1 MKAIK
6 ILLDIVIVAGVIML
20 FAGLYFWLIKA
31 GIPYQ
36 DPTPEMQMQYAKNLR
51 TGEALIAVG
60 FLVSIFAPIPR
71 IIVGIVARRRKQ
83 RNAINA

>member
-36 DPTPEMQMQYAKNLR
+36 DPTPEMQMQYANNLR
-51 TGEALIAVG
+51 TGEVLIAVG

-83 RNAINA
+83 RNAFNA

>member
-51 TGEALIAVG
+51 TGEVLIAVG

-83 RNAINA
+83 RNAFNA

>member
-6 ILLDIVIVAGVIML
+6 ILLDIVILAGVLTL

-36 DPTPEMQMQYAKNLR
+36 DPTPEMKLQYAENLR
-51 TGEALIAVG
+51 TGEILITVG
-60 FLVSIFAPIPR
+60 FLVSILAPIPR
-71 IIVGIVARRRKQ
+71 IIVGIAARRRKQ
-83 RNAINA
+83 RDSNNA

>member
-6 ILLDIVIVAGVIML
+6 ILLDIVIAAGVLIL

-36 DPTPEMQMQYAKNLR
+36 DPTSDMKLQYAKNIR
-51 TGEALIAVG
+51 TGEILIAVG
-60 FLVSIFAPIPR
+60 FLVSVLAPIPR
-71 IIVGIVARRRKQ
+71 IIVGIAARRRKQ
-83 RNAINA
+83 RNSNNA

>member
-36 DPTPEMQMQYAKNLR
+36 DPTPEMQMQYAKNLH
-51 TGEALIAVG
+51 TGEILIAAG
-60 FLVSIFAPIPR
+60 FLVSIFAPVPR

-83 RNAINA
+83 RNTNNA

>member
-51 TGEALIAVG
+51 TGEVLIAVG

>member
-36 DPTPEMQMQYAKNLR
+36 DPTPEMQMHYAKNLR
-51 TGEALIAVG
+51 TGEVLIAVG